1 MPWTTVCWGTPQSW
15 LRQQGSTRSAWS
27 CRRSPQAGSPKR
39 LNRRHRPSPTEA
51 PRRQLLSEPATT
63 EEQLATTGPGA
74 TPATTASPSRA
85 AETPGPPSAL
95 ASPSDGPPQGW
106 SSRRRRRPC
115 TNTCL
120 IQQQQQLWPWR
131 WCVGSSWRRP
141 AQPEHSPPVIPPQR
155 PTCWGHVTWSG

>member
-1 MPWTTVCWGTPQSW
+1 MPWTTVCWGTRQSW
-15 LRQQGSTRSAWS
+15 LRQQGSTRSGWS
-27 CRRSPQAGSPKR
+27 CRRSPRAASPKR
-39 LNRRHRPSPTEA
+39 LNRRHRPSPTVA

-63 EEQLATTGPGA
+63 EEQLATTGLA

-85 AETPGPPSAL
+85 AETPGPPSAPV
-95 ASPSDGPPQGW
+95 SPSDGPPQGW
-106 SSRRRRRPC
+106 SSRRRPC

-155 PTCWGHVTWSG
+155 PTRWGHVTWSG